1 MKTPPPTPSPF
12 GKEVMSD
19 AGKALD
25 SLSAL
30 SVQLSCQQCEIP
42 HTLVLTSSRVAEAC
56 ATIDEAV
63 ASLKHILMIGDET
76 GNGPVPPQML
86 R

>member
-1 MKTPPPTPSPF
+1 MNTSPTQSPL
-12 GKEVMSD
+12 GKEVMSE

-30 SVQLSCQQCEIP
+30 SVQLSCQQCETP
-42 HTLVLTSSRVAEAC
+42 HKLVLSAGRVAEAC
-56 ATIDEAV
+56 ATIDDAV
-63 ASLKHILMIGDET
+63 ASLKHILMIGDAS
-76 GNGPVPPQML
+76 GQGPVPPHML

>member
-1 MKTPPPTPSPF
+1 MDTL
-12 GKEVMSD
+12 GKEVMSE

-25 SLSAL
+25 SLSTL
-30 SVQLSCQQCEIP
+30 SVQLSCQQCETP
-42 HTLVLTSSRVAEAC
+42 HTLVLSAGRVAEAC

-63 ASLKHILMIGDET
+63 TALKRILFIGDET
-76 GNGPVPPQML
+76 GNGPVPPPLL

>member
-1 MKTPPPTPSPF
+1 MKTPPPAPSPF
-12 GKEVMSD
+12 GKEVMAE
-19 AGKALD
+19 AGRALD

-30 SVQLSCQQCEIP
+30 SVQLTCQHCETP
-42 HTLVLTSSRVAEAC
+42 ETLVLTARRVAEAC

>member
-1 MKTPPPTPSPF
+1 MNTPRSAQSPL
-12 GKEVMSD
+12 GKEVMSE

-30 SVQLSCQQCEIP
+30 SVQLSCQQCETP
-42 HTLVLTSSRVAEAC
+42 HTLVLTSTRVAEAC

>member
-1 MKTPPPTPSPF
+1 MSNPPSNPSTLV
-12 GKEVMSD
+12 KEVVNE

-30 SVQLSCQQCEIP
+30 SVELSCQGRGAPQ
-42 HTLVLTSSRVAEAC
+42 TLVLPASRVAEAC

-63 ASLKHILMIGDET
+63 TALKRILRIGDES
-76 GNGPVPPQML
+76 GNGPLPL
-86 R
+86 GG